1 MDRCVDVNLIFQS
14 TLPRGERRPDP
25 DFIFRNFNPRS
36 HEGSDLFQLLTSQGL
51 LYFNPRSHE
60 GSDID
65 EAQLLFNSRISIHA
79 PTRGATCLCL
89 DKYRLIHISIHAPTR
104 GATTGSGNLFGDS
117 IISIH
122 APTRGATPMLQLR
135 YSRKPI
141 SIHAPTRGAT
151 SAVLLLPVATSNFN
165 PRSHEGSD
173 LRQSA
178 STCQKSFQSTLPRG
192 ERQAADSIQAR
203 KGIISIHAPTRGAT
217 KQYRAKTNVN
227 AKFQST
233 LPRGERQIS
242 TYPVLWRQKFQST
255 LPRGERLPV
264 QINILPA
271 LFISIH
277 APTRG
282 ATIARV
288 EQ

>member
-1 MDRCVDVNLIFQS
+1 MRHSCSLTPGFQS
-14 TLPRGERRPDP
+14 TLPRGER
-25 DFIFRNFNPRS
+25 
-36 HEGSDLFQLLTSQGL
+36 L
-51 LYFNPRSHE
+51 
-60 GSDID
+60 
-65 EAQLLFNSRISIHA
+65 A
-79 PTRGATCLCL
+79 CV
-89 DKYRLIHISIHAPTR
+89 LIN
-104 GATTGSGNLFGDS
+104 TGSY
-117 IISIH
+117 I
-122 APTRGATPMLQLR
+122 
-135 YSRKPI
+135 
-141 SIHAPTRGAT
+141 
-151 SAVLLLPVATSNFN
+151 
-165 PRSHEGSD
+165 
-173 LRQSA
+173 
-178 STCQKSFQSTLPRG
+178 FQSTLPRG

>member
-1 MDRCVDVNLIFQS
+1 
-14 TLPRGERRPDP
+14 
-25 DFIFRNFNPRS
+25 
-36 HEGSDLFQLLTSQGL
+36 
-51 LYFNPRSHE
+51 
-60 GSDID
+60 
-65 EAQLLFNSRISIHA
+65 
-79 PTRGATCLCL
+79 
-89 DKYRLIHISIHAPTR
+89 
-104 GATTGSGNLFGDS
+104 
-117 IISIH
+117 
-122 APTRGATPMLQLR
+122 MLQLR

-217 KQYRAKTNVN
+217 D
-227 AKFQST
+227 
-233 LPRGERQIS
+233 
-242 TYPVLWRQKFQST
+242 
-255 LPRGERLPV
+255 
-264 QINILPA
+264 INLSGIVA
-271 LFISIH
+271 TEISIH

-282 ATIARV
+282 ATSCADKHSACSFYFNPRSHEGSDDRTRRAV
-288 EQ
+288 V

>member
-1 MDRCVDVNLIFQS
+1 
-14 TLPRGERRPDP
+14 
-25 DFIFRNFNPRS
+25 
-36 HEGSDLFQLLTSQGL
+36 
-51 LYFNPRSHE
+51 
-60 GSDID
+60 
-65 EAQLLFNSRISIHA
+65 
-79 PTRGATCLCL
+79 
-89 DKYRLIHISIHAPTR
+89 
-104 GATTGSGNLFGDS
+104 
-117 IISIH
+117 
-122 APTRGATPMLQLR
+122 MLQLR

-282 ATIARV
+282 ATPKTESTSIR
-288 EQ
+288 

>member
-1 MDRCVDVNLIFQS
+1 MKTEIFQS
-14 TLPRGERRPDP
+14 TLPRGERLPDAGVRSLTSDISIHAPTRGATASSIQYLDLGSISIHAPTRGATRKQVRPLLEPRD
-25 DFIFRNFNPRS
+25 FNPRS

-151 SAVLLLPVATSNFN
+151 ESS
-165 PRSHEGSD
+165 SQH
-173 LRQSA
+173 
-178 STCQKSFQSTLPRG
+178 TL
-192 ERQAADSIQAR
+192 
-203 KGIISIHAPTRGAT
+203 
-217 KQYRAKTNVN
+217 Y
-227 AKFQST
+227 
-233 LPRGERQIS
+233 
-242 TYPVLWRQKFQST
+242 
-255 LPRGERLPV
+255 
-264 QINILPA
+264 
-271 LFISIH
+271 
-277 APTRG
+277 
-282 ATIARV
+282 
-288 EQ
+288 

>member
-1 MDRCVDVNLIFQS
+1 MHAIYATPV
-14 TLPRGERRPDP
+14 
-25 DFIFRNFNPRS
+25 
-36 HEGSDLFQLLTSQGL
+36 
-51 LYFNPRSHE
+51 
-60 GSDID
+60 
-65 EAQLLFNSRISIHA
+65 ISIHA
-79 PTRGATCLCL
+79 PTRGATYNGAKYFIHCADFNPRSHEGSDRSTGRLSTVLC
-89 DKYRLIHISIHAPTR
+89 ISIHAPTR
-104 GATTGSGNLFGDS
+104 GATWQTNEMQKSHK
-117 IISIH
+117 ISIH
-122 APTRGATPMLQLR
+122 APTRGATYAQ
-135 YSRKPI
+135 S
-141 SIHAPTRGAT
+141 AT
-151 SAVLLLPVATSNFN
+151 ENVDVYFN

-282 ATIARV
+282 ATPKTESTSIR
-288 EQ
+288 

>member
-1 MDRCVDVNLIFQS
+1 MVAPARGATMLKKQIIPIVRAFQS
-14 TLPRGERRPDP
+14 ALPRGERQQIGGSPDE
-25 DFIFRNFNPRS
+25 DRN
-36 HEGSDLFQLLTSQGL
+36 
-51 LYFNPRSHE
+51 
-60 GSDID
+60 
-65 EAQLLFNSRISIHA
+65 
-79 PTRGATCLCL
+79 
-89 DKYRLIHISIHAPTR
+89 
-104 GATTGSGNLFGDS
+104 
-117 IISIH
+117 
-122 APTRGATPMLQLR
+122 
-135 YSRKPI
+135 I

-255 LPRGERLPV
+255 LPRGERPLC
-264 QINILPA
+264 IL
-271 LFISIH
+271 
-277 APTRG
+277 
-282 ATIARV
+282 
-288 EQ
+288 